1 VTVHDAL
8 LFDAT
13 LVLQAQ
19 ADRGNAGTSG
29 SRQRQT
35 VLVDSRGLRYG
46 NDGLRIALQTR
57 RQKARQAACSWD
69 AAQLL
74 ATAEADI
81 IDYLVATYS
90 VEHPVLH
97 PELAVHAP
105 VSEVIQG
112 RVTIVTAVPFDGD
125 REILD
130 LCLSRPFFGRPAAQV
145 GRGELRLRWAGRIQ
159 ASAEPAGI
167 QAKVRR
173 YFDSQLGRV
182 EKCLTLCRGDIDWHN
197 AWLRKLVS
205 SVIAERKAGLMADR
219 RLEASLGFP
228 APPRAEAT
236 EFAVPVARRK
246 IETLRRPAASAPSQP
261 EWVLPEAQYEQALA
275 VLRNARNA
283 LERGPA
289 MTAYL
294 AEEKI
299 RDLLLVFLNAQ
310 FEGAAAGEVFNAAG
324 KTDILIRA
332 EDRNVFIAECKIWNG
347 PATIRDALGQLLS
360 YLTWRDTKAALL
372 VFIRHGEPP
381 TEVISKAV
389 KEIEGH
395 PNYKRTF
402 ATGEDGE
409 RYNFIVHA
417 AGDPDREIRLAFLP
431 FALQDRD
438 DARQRRAASAKD
450 AKHPR
455 RRASAST
462 RPRDFGSA
470 GS

>member
-1 VTVHDAL
+1 
-8 LFDAT
+8 
-13 LVLQAQ
+13 
-19 ADRGNAGTSG
+19 
-29 SRQRQT
+29 
-35 VLVDSRGLRYG
+35 VDSRGLRYG

-57 RQKARQAACSWD
+57 RREARQAAYSWD
-69 AAQLL
+69 ATQLL

-90 VEHPVLH
+90 VECPVLH
-97 PELAVHAP
+97 PGLAAHAP
-105 VSEVIQG
+105 VSEVNQG

-130 LCLSRPFFGRPAAQV
+130 LCLSRPFFGRPTAQV
-145 GRGELRLRWAGRIQ
+145 GRGELRLRWAGRIH
-159 ASAEPAGI
+159 ASAEPTGV

-182 EKCLTLCRGDIDWHN
+182 EKCLALCRGDIDWHN

-275 VLRNARNA
+275 VLRYARNA

-289 MTAYL
+289 MTANL
-294 AEEKI
+294 DEEKI

-310 FEGAAAGEVFNAAG
+310 FEGAASGEVFNAAG

-347 PATIRDALGQLLS
+347 PATIRNALGWHRSLS
-360 YLTWRDTKAALL
+360 GWEASAR
-372 VFIRHGEPP
+372 FRSPP
-381 TEVISKAV
+381 TPSAEATSPVAEASHLRRKAPAAPRRSSPSRDSDHCHR
-389 KEIEGH
+389 GRR
-395 PNYKRTF
+395 PPMGKRWPGDDL
-402 ATGEDGE
+402 AHH
-409 RYNFIVHA
+409 RA
-417 AGDPDREIRLAFLP
+417 ARPGPLVPARGCRDYSLRREISS
-431 FALQDRD
+431 D
-438 DARQRRAASAKD
+438 SAMW
-450 AKHPR
+450 
-455 RRASAST
+455 SAST
-462 RPRDFGSA
+462 ARSPCPRRSRACRSSLRELLEGLCGAARSGSA
-470 GS
+470 PCSSMR

>member
-1 VTVHDAL
+1 M
-8 LFDAT
+8 
-13 LVLQAQ
+13 
-19 ADRGNAGTSG
+19 
-29 SRQRQT
+29 
-35 VLVDSRGLRYG
+35 DSRGLRYG
-46 NDGLRIALQTR
+46 NDGLRIALRTC
-57 RQKARQAACSWD
+57 RQQARQAAYSWD
-69 AAQLL
+69 ARQLL
-74 ATAEADI
+74 ATSEADI

-90 VEHPVLH
+90 IECPVLH
-97 PELAVHAP
+97 PELAVHLP

-125 REILD
+125 SEIFD
-130 LCLSRPFFGRPAAQV
+130 LCLSRPFLGRPDAQL
-145 GRGELRLRWAGRIQ
+145 GKGELRLRWADRIQ
-159 ASAEPAGI
+159 ASADPARI
-167 QAKVRR
+167 QAKVRH
-173 YFDSQLGRV
+173 YFDSQLGKV
-182 EKCLTLCRGDIDWHN
+182 EKCLSLCRGDIERHN
-197 AWLRKLVS
+197 ARLRELVS
-205 SVIAERKAGLMADR
+205 SVIAERKAELMADR

-228 APPRAEAT
+228 APPRAEAPQ
-236 EFAVPVARRK
+236 FAVPVARRK
-246 IETLRRPAASAPSQP
+246 IETLRRPAANAPSQP
-261 EWVLPEAQYEQALA
+261 EWVLPEAQYEQALT

-294 AEEKI
+294 DEEKI

-332 EDRNVFIAECKIWNG
+332 KDRNVFIAECKIWKG

-381 TEVISKAV
+381 TEVINKAI

-402 ATGEDGE
+402 RTGEDGE

-438 DARQRRAASAKD
+438 NPRQRRPASAED

-455 RRASAST
+455 RRASTST
-462 RPRDFGSA
+462 RPRDSGTA
-470 GS
+470 GT